1 MKSKF
6 FLQLISAV
14 LILACVTPVFA
25 AGKIS
30 KTEALSWA
38 ETRGAELLD
47 AFRMKDAAERYREL
61 DRLFDENI
69 DTGYISRFVV
79 GKYWR
84 TMSAQQQKRYGRIF
98 ERYLKAMYKSFP
110 LDFADTL
117 QYKVTGAS
125 VAEDFTVVTANVLLT
140 LNGQPQEYMLQFRL
154 HRPADK
160 ILLVDIKIMES
171 SLILSARSKFYQM
184 IASVDGEIE
193 WFLEDLELDALA
205 YEKKNTPQ
213 GQRQ

>member
-6 FLQLISAV
+6 FLQLISVV
-14 LILACVTPVFA
+14 LILVCAAPAFA
-25 AGKIS
+25 AEKIGKA
-30 KTEALSWA
+30 EAFSWA
-38 ETRGAELLD
+38 ETRGAELLK

-61 DRLFDENI
+61 DYLFDENI
-69 DTGYISRFVV
+69 DADYVSRFVV

-84 TMSAQQQKRYGRIF
+84 TMTPLQQKEYRRIF

-110 LDFADTL
+110 LDFVDTL
-117 QYKVTGAS
+117 QYEVTGAS
-125 VAEDFTVVTANVLLT
+125 VAEDFTVVTATVRFT
-140 LNGQPQEYMLQFRL
+140 LNGQPQEYVLQFRL

-205 YEKKNTPQ
+205 YEKKNAPQ